1 MFQENRTNELVILK
15 EIAETLNT
23 SNDTYHVLQAVLEKL
38 LSVTGLT
45 TGWIF
50 LADENGKYTKLI
62 DYQLP
67 EALTYENKRPMCEG
81 ECWCLRGFVDGKLKR
96 AVNIIECKRI
106 NNAIEYNWGDTE
118 GILHH
123 ATVPLKAGGEK
134 FGVLNV
140 ASPGKTHFSEEELV
154 LLQSVS
160 FQIGTAL
167 KRAKLYEN
175 EKRRAHYYVKL
186 ERFIQTLRAIHKF
199 NALPEGIVE
208 QIGKLFLWEQ
218 VVFFIRE
225 ENELAV
231 RASYKMDEL
240 QEDLKLAAQEALEKE
255 EPVLLKSQVSNIA
268 HPNSAVIAIPIHIQN
283 HIFGVLSV
291 SSNNGEFDINT
302 IDVVQAL
309 ANHISLM
316 IENLRLNEKRRE
328 LVRMEERNRLAR
340 DLHDSVSQ
348 KLFSLTFMTKGAE
361 AVLKGRNEKVDSS
374 LYEMRELAQGA
385 LKEMRTLIWQLRPAG
400 LEKGLLPALKQYGE
414 SLGLKIREQ
423 VTGVRDLPRVVEEAL
438 WRIGQ
443 ESLNN
448 VSKHANVREA
458 TIYFK
463 VTEKNVS
470 LEIID
475 QGNGF
480 EEKDIKEKKS
490 LGMTTMRE
498 RVELVGGTIK
508 IVSDKKRTSVKV
520 NVPL

>member
-50 LADENGKYTKLI
+50 LADENGRYTKLI

-81 ECWCLRGFVDGKLKR
+81 ECWCLRGFVDGKLER

-154 LLQSVS
+154 LLQSVA

-167 KRAKLYEN
+167 KRTKLYEN

-186 ERFIQTLRAIHKF
+186 ERFIQALKTIHKF
-199 NALPEGIVE
+199 NVLPEKVVNHVGEVF
-208 QIGKLFLWEQ
+208 QWNQ
-218 VVFFIRE
+218 VAFFIRE
-225 ENELAV
+225 EIELSL
-231 RASYKMDEL
+231 RASYGQEEL
-240 QEDLKLAAQEALEKE
+240 QEGVREAAKKALEQD
-255 EPVLLKSQVSNIA
+255 EPALLKNL
-268 HPNSAVIAIPIHIQN
+268 HGAVIATPIHIQN
-283 HIFGVLSV
+283 HIFGVLCV
-291 SSNNGEFDINT
+291 NLNNAEFDVNT
-302 IDVVQAL
+302 IDVIQAL
-309 ANHISLM
+309 SNHVSLI
-316 IENLRLNEKRRE
+316 IENLRLNEQRRE

-361 AVLKGRNEKVDSS
+361 AVLKGQNEKVDQS
-374 LYEMRELAQGA
+374 LHEMRELAQGA

-414 SLGLKIREQ
+414 NLGLKIREQ

-443 ESLNN
+443 EALNN

-463 VTEKNVS
+463 VTEKKVS
-470 LEIID
+470 LEIVD

-480 EEKDIKEKKS
+480 VEKDIKEKKS

-498 RVELVGGTIK
+498 RVELIGGTIK

>member
-50 LADENGKYTKLI
+50 LADENGRYTKLI

-67 EALTYENKRPMCEG
+67 EALTFENKRPMCEG
-81 ECWCLRGFVDGKLKR
+81 ECWCLRRFVEGKLER

-123 ATVPLKAGGEK
+123 ATVPLKAGGEE

-140 ASPGKTHFSEEELV
+140 ASPGKTYFSEEELV
-154 LLQSVS
+154 LLQSVA

-167 KRAKLYEN
+167 KRTKLYEN

-186 ERFIQTLRAIHKF
+186 EHFIQALRRIHKF
-199 NALPEGIVE
+199 NILPDEVVKQVGEVF
-208 QIGKLFLWEQ
+208 QWEQ
-218 VVFFIRE
+218 VAFFIRE
-225 ENELAV
+225 EAELSV
-231 RASYKMDEL
+231 RAFYSKKEL
-240 QEDLKLAAQEALEKE
+240 QEDLKVAAREALEKD
-255 EPVLLKSQVSNIA
+255 EPVLLKRQVGNIV
-268 HPNSAVIAIPIHIQN
+268 HPNRAVIAAPIHIQS
-283 HIFGVLSV
+283 HIFGVLCA
-291 SSNNGEFDINT
+291 SSNNGEFDIHT

-309 ANHISLM
+309 TNHISLM
-316 IENLRLNEKRRE
+316 IENVRLNEQRRE

-361 AVLKGRNEKVDSS
+361 AVLKGRNEKVDES

-385 LKEMRTLIWQLRPAG
+385 LKEMRALIWQLRPAG

-414 SLGLKIREQ
+414 NLGLKIREQ
-423 VTGVRDLPRVVEEAL
+423 ITGVRDLPRVIEETL

-443 ESLNN
+443 EALNN
-448 VSKHANVREA
+448 VSKHAGVREA

-470 LEIID
+470 LEITD

-480 EEKDIKEKKS
+480 IEKDVKEKKS

-498 RVELVGGTIK
+498 RVELIGGTIK
-508 IVSDKKRTSVKV
+508 IVSGKKRTSVKV

>member
-1 MFQENRTNELVILK
+1 MFRDNRTNELVILK

-81 ECWCLRGFVDGKLKR
+81 ECWCLRGFVDGKLER

-134 FGVLNV
+134 FGVLNI

-154 LLQSVS
+154 LLQSVA

-167 KRAKLYEN
+167 KRTKLYEN
-175 EKRRAHYYVKL
+175 EKRRAYYYVKL
-186 ERFIQTLRAIHKF
+186 ERFIQALKTIHKF
-199 NALPEGIVE
+199 NVLPEKVVNHVGEVF
-208 QIGKLFLWEQ
+208 QWNQ
-218 VVFFIRE
+218 VAFFIRE
-225 ENELAV
+225 EIELSL
-231 RASYKMDEL
+231 RASYGQKGL
-240 QEDLKLAAQEALEKE
+240 QEGVKEAAKKALEQD
-255 EPVLLKSQVSNIA
+255 EPALLKHVNG
-268 HPNSAVIAIPIHIQN
+268 AVIATPIHIQN
-283 HIFGVLSV
+283 HIFGVLCV
-291 SSNNGEFDINT
+291 SLNNGEFDVNT
-302 IDVVQAL
+302 IDVIQAL
-309 ANHISLM
+309 SNHVSLI
-316 IENLRLNEKRRE
+316 IENLRLNEQRRE

-361 AVLKGRNEKVDSS
+361 AVLKGQNEKVDQS
-374 LYEMRELAQGA
+374 LHEIRELSQGA

-443 ESLNN
+443 EALNN

-470 LEIID
+470 LEIVD

-480 EEKDIKEKKS
+480 VEKDIKEKKS

-508 IVSDKKRTSVKV
+508 IVSDKKRTSVKI

>member
-1 MFQENRTNELVILK
+1 MFRDNRTNELVILK

-23 SNDTYHVLQAVLEKL
+23 SNDMYHVLQAVLEKL

-81 ECWCLRGFVDGKLKR
+81 ECWCLRGFVDGKLER

-140 ASPGKTHFSEEELV
+140 ASPGKTYFSEEELV
-154 LLQSVS
+154 LLQSVA

-167 KRAKLYEN
+167 KRTKLYEN

-186 ERFIQTLRAIHKF
+186 ERFIQALKTIHKF
-199 NALPEGIVE
+199 NVLPEKVVNHVGEVF
-208 QIGKLFLWEQ
+208 QWNQ
-218 VVFFIRE
+218 VAFFIRE
-225 ENELAV
+225 EIELSL
-231 RASYKMDEL
+231 RASYGQGEL
-240 QEDLKLAAQEALEKE
+240 QEGVKEAAKKALEQD
-255 EPVLLKSQVSNIA
+255 EPVLVKHVNG
-268 HPNSAVIAIPIHIQN
+268 AVIATPIHIQN
-283 HIFGVLSV
+283 HMFGVLCV
-291 SSNNGEFDINT
+291 SLNNGEFDVNT
-302 IDVVQAL
+302 IDVIQAL
-309 ANHISLM
+309 SNHVSLI
-316 IENLRLNEKRRE
+316 IENLRLNEQRRE

-361 AVLKGRNEKVDSS
+361 AVLKGQNEKVDQS
-374 LYEMRELAQGA
+374 LHEMRELAQGA

-414 SLGLKIREQ
+414 NLGLKIREQ

-443 ESLNN
+443 EALNN

-470 LEIID
+470 LEIVD

-480 EEKDIKEKKS
+480 VEKDITEKKS

-508 IVSDKKRTSVKV
+508 IVSDKKKTSVKI

>member
-1 MFQENRTNELVILK
+1 MFRDNRTNELVILK

-50 LADENGKYTKLI
+50 LADENGRYTKLI

-81 ECWCLRGFVDGKLKR
+81 ECWCLRGFVDGKLER

-154 LLQSVS
+154 LLQSVA

-167 KRAKLYEN
+167 KRTKLYEN

-186 ERFIQTLRAIHKF
+186 ERFIQALKTIHKF
-199 NALPEGIVE
+199 NVLPEKVVNHVGEVF
-208 QIGKLFLWEQ
+208 QWNQ
-218 VVFFIRE
+218 VAFFIRE
-225 ENELAV
+225 ETELSL
-231 RASYKMDEL
+231 RASYG
-240 QEDLKLAAQEALEKE
+240 QEESQDDVTEAAKKALEKG
-255 EPVLLKSQVSNIA
+255 EPVLLKRQIGHIV
-268 HPNSAVIAIPIHIQN
+268 HPNRAVIATPIHIQS
-283 HIFGVLSV
+283 HIFGVLCV
-291 SSNNGEFDINT
+291 GLNNGEFDVNT
-302 IDVVQAL
+302 IDVIQAL
-309 ANHISLM
+309 SNHVSLI
-316 IENLRLNEKRRE
+316 IENLRLNEQRRE

-361 AVLKGRNEKVDSS
+361 AVLKGQNETVDRS
-374 LYEMRELAQGA
+374 LHEMRELAQGA

-443 ESLNN
+443 EALNN
-448 VSKHANVREA
+448 VSKHANIGEA

-470 LEIID
+470 LEIVD

-480 EEKDIKEKKS
+480 VEKDIKEKKS

-508 IVSDKKRTSVKV
+508 IVSSKKRTSVKV

>member
-50 LADENGKYTKLI
+50 LADENGRYTKLI

-81 ECWCLRGFVDGKLKR
+81 ECWCLRGFVDGKLER

-123 ATVPLKAGGEK
+123 ATVPVKAGGEK

-154 LLQSVS
+154 LLQSVA

-167 KRAKLYEN
+167 KRTKLYEN

-186 ERFIQTLRAIHKF
+186 ERFIQALKTIHKF
-199 NALPEGIVE
+199 NVLPEKVVNHVGEVF
-208 QIGKLFLWEQ
+208 QWNQ
-218 VVFFIRE
+218 VAFFIRE
-225 ENELAV
+225 EIELSL
-231 RASYKMDEL
+231 RASYGHGEL
-240 QEDLKLAAQEALEKE
+240 QEGVKEAAKKALEQD
-255 EPVLLKSQVSNIA
+255 EPVLVKHLNG
-268 HPNSAVIAIPIHIQN
+268 AVIATPIHIQN
-283 HIFGVLSV
+283 HMFGVLCV
-291 SSNNGEFDINT
+291 SLNNGEFDVNT
-302 IDVVQAL
+302 IDVIQAL
-309 ANHISLM
+309 SNHVSLI
-316 IENLRLNEKRRE
+316 IENLRLNEQRRE

-361 AVLKGRNEKVDSS
+361 AVLKGQNEKVDQS
-374 LYEMRELAQGA
+374 LHEMRELAQGA

-414 SLGLKIREQ
+414 NLGLKIREQ

-443 ESLNN
+443 EALNN

-470 LEIID
+470 LEIVD

-480 EEKDIKEKKS
+480 VEKNIKEKKS

-498 RVELVGGTIK
+498 RVELIGGTIK
-508 IVSDKKRTSVKV
+508 IVSDKKKTSVKI

>member
-1 MFQENRTNELVILK
+1 MFRDNRTNELVILK

-23 SNDTYHVLQAVLEKL
+23 SNDMYHVLQAVLEKL

-50 LADENGKYTKLI
+50 LANENGKYTKLI

-81 ECWCLRGFVDGKLKR
+81 ECWCLRGFVDGKLER

-140 ASPGKTHFSEEELV
+140 ASPGKTYFSEEELV
-154 LLQSVS
+154 LLQSVA

-167 KRAKLYEN
+167 KRTKLYEN

-186 ERFIQTLRAIHKF
+186 ERFIQALKTIHKF
-199 NALPEGIVE
+199 NVLPEKVVNHVGEVF
-208 QIGKLFLWEQ
+208 QWNQ
-218 VVFFIRE
+218 VAFFIRE
-225 ENELAV
+225 EIELSL
-231 RASYKMDEL
+231 RASYGQGEL
-240 QEDLKLAAQEALEKE
+240 QEGVKEAAKKALEQD
-255 EPVLLKSQVSNIA
+255 EPVLVKHVNG
-268 HPNSAVIAIPIHIQN
+268 AVIATPIHIQN
-283 HIFGVLSV
+283 HMFGVLCV
-291 SSNNGEFDINT
+291 SLNNGEFDVNT
-302 IDVVQAL
+302 IDVIQAL
-309 ANHISLM
+309 SNHVSLI
-316 IENLRLNEKRRE
+316 IENLRLNEQRRE

-361 AVLKGRNEKVDSS
+361 AVLKGQNEKVDQS
-374 LYEMRELAQGA
+374 LHEMRELAQGA

-414 SLGLKIREQ
+414 NLGLKIREQ

-443 ESLNN
+443 EALNN

-470 LEIID
+470 LEIVD

-480 EEKDIKEKKS
+480 VEKDITEKKS

-508 IVSDKKRTSVKV
+508 IVSDKKKTSVKI

>member
-1 MFQENRTNELVILK
+1 MFRDNRTNELVILK

-50 LADENGKYTKLI
+50 LADENGKYTKVI

-81 ECWCLRGFVDGKLKR
+81 ECWCLRGFVDGKLER

-154 LLQSVS
+154 LLQSVA

-167 KRAKLYEN
+167 KRTKLYEN

-186 ERFIQTLRAIHKF
+186 ERFIQALKTIHKF
-199 NALPEGIVE
+199 NVLSEKVVNHVGEVF
-208 QIGKLFLWEQ
+208 QWNQ
-218 VVFFIRE
+218 VAFFIRE
-225 ENELAV
+225 EIELSL
-231 RASYKMDEL
+231 RASYGQEEL
-240 QEDLKLAAQEALEKE
+240 QEDVKEAAKKVLEQGELA
-255 EPVLLKSQVSNIA
+255 LLKRVNGV
-268 HPNSAVIAIPIHIQN
+268 VIATPIHIQN
-283 HIFGVLSV
+283 HIFGVLCV
-291 SSNNGEFDINT
+291 SLNNGEFDVNT
-302 IDVVQAL
+302 IDIIQAL
-309 ANHISLM
+309 SNHVSLI
-316 IENLRLNEKRRE
+316 IENLRLNEQRRE
-328 LVRMEERNRLAR
+328 LVRLEERNRLAR

-361 AVLKGRNEKVDSS
+361 AVLKGQNEKVDQS
-374 LYEMRELAQGA
+374 LHEMRELAQGA

-414 SLGLKIREQ
+414 NLGLKIREQ

-443 ESLNN
+443 EALNN
-448 VSKHANVREA
+448 VSKHANVRES

-470 LEIID
+470 LEIVD

-480 EEKDIKEKKS
+480 VEKDIKEKKS

-508 IVSDKKRTSVKV
+508 IVSSKKRTSVKV